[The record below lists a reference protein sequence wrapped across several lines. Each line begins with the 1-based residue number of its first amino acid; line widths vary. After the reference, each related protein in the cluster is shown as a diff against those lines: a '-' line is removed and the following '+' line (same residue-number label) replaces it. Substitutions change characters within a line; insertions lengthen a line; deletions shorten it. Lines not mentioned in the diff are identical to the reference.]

1 MLTYSTRGLA
11 PSAKVA
17 YWNEVLSDVLTPL
30 ETRPSGPGGFEAEM
44 RCVQLGRFR
53 MANAISQPATVWR
66 SKSRIADHGEHRFF
80 LRVLLQ
86 GQLTFRHDG
95 GDVHLDEG
103 DLVLTDAA
111 LPYTLIY
118 EKPCSTVMLIV
129 TEDDLRKH
137 LPSPDEVVGVKLPGA
152 TGLSRTASLMM
163 RSVWEQAD
171 VGFPPELGTRVADCL
186 LNVFATAWTATKGSV
201 IPETASVAAR
211 RIRIK
216 RHIEANL
223 CDPELSV
230 RSVAAAFGLSTRYLH
245 FLFTSENETVLSFIR
260 RRRVEEC
267 CKQLTD
273 ILWQRRT
280 ITELAFG
287 WGFNNMTH
295 FARVFRNQYG
305 VSPRAYRKSHFSQ
318 DGKATP
324 RQFEVAR
331 RH

>member
-11 PSAKVA
+11 SSAKVA
-17 YWNEVLSDVLTPL
+17 YWNDVISEVLTPL
-30 ETRPSGPGGFEAEM
+30 ETRPSDPGGFDAEM
-44 RCVQLGRFR
+44 RCVHLGRFR
-53 MANAISQPATVWR
+53 MANAISQPATVRR

-86 GQLTFRHDG
+86 GQLTFHHDD
-95 GDVHLDEG
+95 GDVHLEEG

-111 LPYTLIY
+111 LPYTLVY

-137 LPSPDEVVGVKLPGA
+137 LPSPEEVVGVKLSGA
-152 TGLSRTASLMM
+152 TGLSRTASLMI

-171 VGFPPELGTRVADCL
+171 LGFPPELGARVADSL
-186 LNVFATAWTATKGSV
+186 LDTFATAWTATKGSV
-201 IPETASVAAR
+201 VPETATVAAR

-216 RHIEANL
+216 RYIEANL

-230 RSVAAAFGLSTRYLH
+230 RSVAAAFGLSARYLH

-267 CKQLTD
+267 CKQLRD
-273 ILWQRRT
+273 VLWQRRT
-280 ITELAFG
+280 ITELAFS

-295 FARVFRNQYG
+295 FARVFRNHYG

-318 DGKATP
+318 DGRSVTRRPAD
-324 RQFEVAR
+324 AR
-331 RH
+331 SH